1 MNKSSDFPTP
11 LYQEKFYGRR
21 KGRPLRKDR
30 QDALVLLDTIGIDK
44 DLIASNDPADPAHDV
59 IDPASLFPQDWVDNT
74 AGAAVPK
81 KYCLEIG
88 FGNGDFLAMTHEK
101 TPNIGYIG
109 AEPFMNGVTALLKNI
124 IDHDD
129 HSNIRIWP
137 DDVRPLLKKLAPSS
151 LDKVMVLNPDP
162 WPKKR
167 HHKRRII
174 NPDNLNMFAQI
185 MKPGAELFMTTDIAE
200 LAEWMIVQVVNHPDF
215 SWPVDH
221 PGQSLIPPDGWQA
234 TRYEQKGQQAG
245 RQQFYLTAIRNNNG

>member
-30 QDALVLLDTIGIDK
+30 QDALAMLNSIGIDK
-44 DLIASNDPADPAHDV
+44 DIIASSNPALAEIKPS
-59 IDPASLFPQDWVDNT
+59 SLFPSQWVDH
-74 AGAAVPK
+74 AANGMTK
-81 KYCLEIG
+81 QYCLEIG

-101 TPNIGYIG
+101 TPEIGYIG

-174 NPDNLNMFAQI
+174 NQENLNMLARI
-185 MKPGAELFMTTDIAE
+185 MKPGAQLFMTTDIAE

-215 SWPVDH
+215 SWPADN

-234 TRYEQKGQQAG
+234 TRYELKGKEAG
-245 RQQFYLTAIRNNNG
+245 RQQFYLSAIRNNS